1 MERNMPDIAG
11 PVGMLKCMAAL
22 RRLPSGDSL
31 SFTVRD
37 ADVYTALMKIL
48 SNDTGC
54 RIALETTPQG
64 HRMMVT
70 KT

>member
-1 MERNMPDIAG
+1 
-11 PVGMLKCMAAL
+11 MLKCMAAL
-22 RRLPSGDSL
+22 RQLASGDSL

-37 ADVYTALMKIL
+37 QDVYAALMKIL
-48 SNDTGC
+48 GNDTGC
-54 RIALETTPQG
+54 RIALEATPEG

>member
-22 RRLPSGDSL
+22 RQLASGDSL

-37 ADVYTALMKIL
+37 QDVYAALMKIL

-54 RIALETTPQG
+54 RIALEAAPEG
-64 HRMMVT
+64 HRMVVT

>member
-22 RRLPSGDSL
+22 RQLASGDSL

-37 ADVYTALMKIL
+37 QDVYAALMKIL
-48 SNDTGC
+48 SNHTGC
-54 RIALETTPQG
+54 RIVWEATPEG
-64 HRMMVT
+64 YRMMVT

>member
-1 MERNMPDIAG
+1 
-11 PVGMLKCMAAL
+11 MAAL
-22 RRLPSGDSL
+22 RQLASGDSL

-37 ADVYTALMKIL
+37 ADVYAALMKIL

-54 RIALETTPQG
+54 RIILEATPEG
-64 HRMMVT
+64 HRMIIT